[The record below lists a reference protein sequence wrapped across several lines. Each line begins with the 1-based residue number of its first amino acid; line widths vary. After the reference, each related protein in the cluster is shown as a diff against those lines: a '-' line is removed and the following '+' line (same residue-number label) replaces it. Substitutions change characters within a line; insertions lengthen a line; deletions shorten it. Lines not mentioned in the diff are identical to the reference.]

1 MTTQEIA
8 DFRGKLRAEIKN
20 TRKGL
25 SLEDW
30 ARRSGRVFNQL
41 ISFEL
46 FHKATS
52 IHCYLSSELQREVD
66 TRPILSWMLDAGKT
80 VYVPAIKG
88 REIFSVRYHKETATV
103 EGKFGVRQPDAS
115 MVADETKIDLVLVPL
130 LVADKSGNR
139 LGYGK
144 GYYDRFFTR
153 LAHEKILPIKV
164 GLAFDFQLVETIP
177 VLKTDSHVDVPL
189 DAIAT
194 EIKIITI

>member
-66 TRPILSWMLDAGKT
+66 PRPILSWMLDAGKT

-103 EGKFGVRQPDAS
+103 EGKFGVREPDAS
-115 MVADETKIDLVLVPL
+115 VVADETKIDLVLVPL
-130 LVADKSGNR
+130 LLPQVLTMLFACRLLYQLDFPNFFQRNR
-139 LGYGK
+139 QIV
-144 GYYDRFFTR
+144 D
-153 LAHEKILPIKV
+153 IPIDNIWQRHK
-164 GLAFDFQLVETIP
+164 
-177 VLKTDSHVDVPL
+177 DVPGK
-189 DAIAT
+189 
-194 EIKIITI
+194 ENPVFFNQHSQIISTVPRHRP